1 MKDERPNPDELLRQ
15 YKKDERTRTRGKLKI
30 FFGAYPGVG
39 KTYTMLEAA
48 RMKKAEGVDVAV
60 GILDTHDSKET
71 EALLQGM
78 EILPPLEVWQK
89 GVLLKELD
97 LDQALKRR
105 PGLLVVDHLAHMNGE
120 RIRHLKRWQDVEE
133 ILESGI
139 DVYSTLN
146 VKHLESLHD
155 IVTRLTDVMVWETV
169 PDSVLE
175 NADELEIVDL
185 PPGDLLERLDKGRI
199 FIPEADQPANWHFFK
214 RANLD
219 AFREMA
225 LRITTDWVNDQVQV
239 HHRGMASSQAWPIRE
254 RLLVCLSASPSSA
267 KLVRA
272 AHRMAK
278 SLRADWIAVYVE
290 TSFRSE
296 AREKELESL
305 AIQHLRLAERLGA
318 ETAILTGA
326 DFTEEVLTFA
336 RDKSV
341 TRIMVGKPPRRSWK
355 NLLTGSPINRL
366 LRECG
371 DIEIT
376 LSFGELDS
384 PPLRVVEKSSSK
396 WDWNGYAFVLL
407 ELILCTAVNEILF
420 RYMNPASQTLI
431 YVNQIMVYLLG
442 VTVLSTTQGVWPCVA
457 ACFLN
462 VLTFDFFFTYPLYE
476 FDVNDSR
483 FYAIFLIMLV
493 VGLIISNLTVR
504 MKIQTRLSR
513 LRERRTEALY
523 TLSRELASTR
533 GTNELLKAA
542 VTQISDVFESSVTAF
557 LPNEQNRLEAR
568 CSNEA
573 DPHLSPKEMAVAQW
587 AYDLGQM
594 AGKGTDTLPDA
605 QALYVPLLAS
615 GEPVGALGVKS
626 HFPDRLFIPEQLHL
640 LEAFAHQTSMAVL
653 GDKLAEEKQQA
664 QLQMETEK
672 LRSSLLSSVSHDLRT
687 PLATIKGAIGGLLES
702 GETMG
707 AAMRKDFLEN
717 VHEETGRLERL
728 VTNLL
733 EMTQLEA
740 GAMQPKKEPNDPMD
754 IIGSAVA
761 RVRKRMEGRK
771 LEMKVPP
778 DLPLVPMDGLL
789 IGQVVTNLLDNALK
803 YTPEGSPLEITSLV
817 DKGQWVVEVSDRGPG
832 VPEPD
837 LPYLFDKFYRGPQ
850 KDKKSGAGL
859 GLAICKGIVDI
870 HGGTLSAENRPE
882 GGMVFRLAI
891 PVETETK
898 KDL

>member
-1 MKDERPNPDELLRQ
+1 MKDKRPNPDELL
-15 YKKDERTRTRGKLKI
+15 KKFNEDEKARHRGKLKI

-48 RMKKAEGVDVAV
+48 RLKKAEGVDVAV

-71 EALLQGM
+71 EALLAGM
-78 EILPPLEVWQK
+78 DIIPPLEIWQR

-105 PGLLVVDHLAHMNGE
+105 PGLLIVDHLAHLNGE
-120 RIRHLKRWQDVEE
+120 GIRHLKRWQDVEE

-139 DVYSTLN
+139 DVYTTLN
-146 VKHLESLHD
+146 VQQLESLHD
-155 IVTRLTDVMVWETV
+155 IVIRLTDIMVWETV

-175 NADELEIVDL
+175 NADELELVDL
-185 PPGDLLERLDKGRI
+185 PPSDLLERLDKDLI
-199 FIPEADQPANWHFFK
+199 FIPEAHQPANWHFFK

-225 LRITTDWVNDQVQV
+225 LRITTDWVNDQVQI

-254 RLLVCLSASPSSA
+254 RLLVCISASPSSA

-278 SLRADWIAVYVE
+278 SMRADWTAVYVE
-290 TSFRSE
+290 ASFHSE
-296 AREKELESL
+296 NKEKDLEAM

-318 ETAILTGA
+318 ETAILTGT
-326 DFTEEVLTFA
+326 DFAEEVLTYA

-341 TRIMVGKPPRRSWK
+341 TRILTGKAPKRSWK
-355 NLLTGSPINRL
+355 NLFPDSPVGRL
-366 LRECG
+366 LRKCG
-371 DIEIT
+371 DIEVT
-376 LSFGELDS
+376 VTPGDSEDLAPKVVGRPRLKLDWKGFGF
-384 PPLRVVEKSSSK
+384 
-396 WDWNGYAFVLL
+396 AFL
-407 ELILCTAVNEILF
+407 EMALCTAFNQIIF
-420 RYMNPASQTLI
+420 MYMDPASQTLI

-442 VTVLSTTQGVWPCVA
+442 ISVLSASQGVWPCVG
-457 ACFLN
+457 ACVLN
-462 VLTFDFFFTYPLYE
+462 VLAFDFFFVPPLYE
-476 FDVNDSR
+476 FDVYDSR
-483 FYAIFLIMLV
+483 YITIFLVMLT

-504 MKIQTRLSR
+504 MKTQTRLSR

-523 TLSRELASTR
+523 GFSRELASTR
-533 GTNELLKAA
+533 GTNELLNAA
-542 VTQISDVFESSVTAF
+542 VKHISEVFESSVTAF

-568 CSNEA
+568 CSTTA
-573 DPHLSPKEMAVAQW
+573 DPHLSSKEMGVAQW

-605 QALYVPLLAS
+605 QELYVPLLAG

-640 LEAFAHQTSMAVL
+640 LEAFAHQTALAVL
-653 GDKLAEEKQQA
+653 GDKLAEEKQEA

-702 GETMG
+702 GEAMG
-707 AAMRKDFLEN
+707 AATRRDFLEN

-733 EMTQLEA
+733 EMTQIEA
-740 GAMQPKKEPNDPMD
+740 GTIQPKKEPNDPLD
-754 IIGSAVA
+754 VIGSAVA
-761 RVRKRMEGRK
+761 RVRKRMNGRK
-771 LEMKVPP
+771 LEMNVPP

-803 YTPEGSPLEITSLV
+803 YTPEGSPLEITSWI
-817 DKGQWVVEVSDRGPG
+817 DKNIWVVQVADRGPG
-832 VPEPD
+832 VPAQD
-837 LPYLFDKFYRGPQ
+837 LLHLFDKFYRGPQ
-850 KDKKSGAGL
+850 KEKKSGAGL
-859 GLAICKGIVDI
+859 GLAICKGMVDI
-870 HGGTLSAENRPE
+870 HRGTLTAENRPE
-882 GGMVFRLAI
+882 GGMIFRLALPI
-891 PVETETK
+891 EPEVIK
-898 KDL
+898 GL